1 MLIVTWTIVSLM
13 DLLSTLVF
21 FLLKEFINMYEN
33 LYKLLCNTLKL
44 NFIISQSFVEVI
56 KNNNIR
62 NNC

>member
-44 NFIISQSFVEVI
+44 NFIISQSFFCWS
-56 KNNNIR
+56 N
-62 NNC
+62 